1 MTDKDEKGEPESK
14 YRLIQVA
21 AKRARQ
27 LQGGAR
33 AQMDVDSTKATKVAM
48 EEVKAGKIEW
58 TVTEKRKA
66 ADNAPSEEPKTEAA
80 TDTKPETG
88 E

>member
-48 EEVKAGKIEW
+48 EEVKAGKVEW
-58 TVTEKRKA
+58 TVMEKSKPA
-66 ADNAPSEEPKTEAA
+66 AEAPTDEPKPEAA
-80 TDTKPETG
+80 PETKPETG